1 VDWHSQHPVSRSRGT
16 LAHILS
22 ESFHPN
28 HPGQSLLEEALK
40 PQSPL
45 QLIHAKATVS
55 QLQAN
60 FLSIMDLHGLDA
72 IISLGLVGRLF
83 WLVLQNFQLY
93 VVVFVP
99 PTPVYRSIQAE
110 EGRRAIWNYDCC
122 ATWGRGN
129 PPAGHVSWHTGLP

>member
-1 VDWHSQHPVSRSRGT
+1 VLIGQALKGAWDAYFEDVDGPIRSLQGHSQHPVSRSRGT

-55 QLQAN
+55 QLKAN

-72 IISLGLVGRLF
+72 IIYPWAGWAPLLAGLAKLP
-83 WLVLQNFQLY
+83 
-93 VVVFVP
+93 VVRGGVCTADNSVP
-99 PTPVYRSIQAE
+99 L
-110 EGRRAIWNYDCC
+110 
-122 ATWGRGN
+122 
-129 PPAGHVSWHTGLP
+129 HTS